1 VLLESKRTHC
11 QCTGSRILE
20 ATTPTDAVFPE
31 NSILGLTSFA
41 PETTGTDEEFDYSFG
56 VYGASRGL
64 SCPLANELVGLLS
77 DRQGMDQ
84 RVRDFADKPFQ
95 KMNKLFLSV
104 ICGGT
109 GLNKNANGEVPESE
123 GVSKAV
129 RPWILVSCRRDSTGM
144 RA

>member
-1 VLLESKRTHC
+1 V
-11 QCTGSRILE
+11 
-20 ATTPTDAVFPE
+20 
-31 NSILGLTSFA
+31 
-41 PETTGTDEEFDYSFG
+41 YS
-56 VYGASRGL
+56 ASRGL
-64 SCPLANELVGLLS
+64 SCPLANELVSLLS

-129 RPWILVSCRRDSTGM
+129 RPGFSGMKTLRSVRYHWILVSCRRDSTGM